1 MIPIC
6 ILAIEDDSD
15 REFMSWLYQQ
25 YHRLMY
31 WEIYDLLHD
40 QWATEDILQN
50 SLIKLINKIPALREK
65 DRNQQVNYIIA
76 TCRNT
81 AKNYLRDT
89 KRHAAY
95 SFDEGFDLPDDQN
108 SQSDIEWRLIHAEDL
123 QLLSRVFPRLDEKSR
138 YLLEARYMLDMSPKE
153 IAAELNIQANSV
165 RMLLSRA
172 RKKAFMMM
180 QQEQKTPSS

>member
-1 MIPIC
+1 
-6 ILAIEDDSD
+6 
-15 REFMSWLYQQ
+15 MSWLYQQ

-108 SQSDIEWRLIHAEDL
+108 SQSEIEWRLIHAEDL

>member
-50 SLIKLINKIPALREK
+50 SLIKLINKIL
-65 DRNQQVNYIIA
+65 
-76 TCRNT
+76 
-81 AKNYLRDT
+81 
-89 KRHAAY
+89 
-95 SFDEGFDLPDDQN
+95 S
-108 SQSDIEWRLIHAEDL
+108 LIH
-123 QLLSRVFPRLDEKSR
+123 
-138 YLLEARYMLDMSPKE
+138 
-153 IAAELNIQANSV
+153 I
-165 RMLLSRA
+165 
-172 RKKAFMMM
+172 
-180 QQEQKTPSS
+180 